1 VKFLL
6 VKVPLLLVMP
16 LVQIK
21 LKEIKMQV
29 WLKQLRNLRKTQKI
43 GLNQLIRD
51 QFNVVS

>member
-1 VKFLL
+1 MPCLKVKFLL

-29 WLKQLRNLRKTQKI
+29 
-43 GLNQLIRD
+43 
-51 QFNVVS
+51 